1 MPAWW
6 PRTGKLL
13 VEKPAWSRWRFWRYN
28 NCSFKGGKCWQ
39 RCRKE
44 EEGGNKFLNVDFLD
58 HFLEH
63 LWLRRTNFSILMYTP
78 TQHIYGFSRWKNRA
92 ILRQYWGNIEA
103 ILRQYWGNIE
113 ESSGVAGRPGLER
126 EYAAGN
132 LPSSWGRCRGCA
144 SGRSRAANVY
154 LRSPYMPSHI
164 HSIRGARA
172 MTTID
177 YQGQWR
183 SSIIMI
189 NGMVND
195 IDHWSSCFKK
205 IICYNVNL

>member
-1 MPAWW
+1 MLAKMQGRRRRRQQVP
-6 PRTGKLL
+6 KC
-13 VEKPAWSRWRFWRYN
+13 RFFRPFFGT
-28 NCSFKGGKCWQ
+28 SLTQ
-39 RCRKE
+39 E
-44 EEGGNKFLNVDFLD
+44 NKFLFFDVDS
-58 HFLEH
+58 H
-63 LWLRRTNFSILMYTP
+63 SV
-78 TQHIYGFSRWKNRA
+78 HIYGFSRWKKR
-92 ILRQYWGNIEA
+92 A

-164 HSIRGARA
+164 HSIRA

>member
-1 MPAWW
+1 MLAKMQGRRRRRQQVPKCWFFE
-6 PRTGKLL
+6 PI
-13 VEKPAWSRWRFWRYN
+13 FWNISDSGEQISLFWCWLPFSTYMDLA
-28 NCSFKGGKCWQ
+28 GGK
-39 RCRKE
+39 K
-44 EEGGNKFLNVDFLD
+44 
-58 HFLEH
+58 
-63 LWLRRTNFSILMYTP
+63 
-78 TQHIYGFSRWKNRA
+78 RA

-113 ESSGVAGRPGLER
+113 AILGNIEGSSGVAGRPGLER

-183 SSIIMI
+183 SLIIMI

-195 IDHWSSCFKK
+195 IDHW
-205 IICYNVNL
+205 